1 MTPTAALALGL
12 LLQASA
18 ASTPSA
24 DAFVL
29 KCDMTGTR
37 AGWGNAE
44 VWRTFRLAPNSFQEW
59 KADEGKFGPNLCSSY
74 ACSAD
79 KNRLQGT
86 IGSATLIVTVELSS
100 DRRKATWSATGASGL
115 SRSNGV
121 CLIQPHV
128 SAIKPE

>member
-1 MTPTAALALGL
+1 MTPTAALALSL

-18 ASTPSA
+18 PQPPG
-24 DAFVL
+24 AFVL

-79 KNRLQGT
+79 KDRLQGT
-86 IGSATLIVTVELSS
+86 IGSATLIVTVELSA
-100 DRRKATWSATGASGL
+100 DRRNATWSATGASGL
-115 SRSNGV
+115 ARSSGV
-121 CLIQPHV
+121 CLIQPQ
-128 SAIKPE
+128 SNAAKPE